1 MKKVFALLVG
11 TVFASLLLV
20 GCEAPVT
27 IFSPTSGDS
36 SQDANFRLLISDET
50 NAIDDFEE
58 LWVTISAIG
67 LVPADG
73 SSTGQTQIALE
84 PSISVNLVELADENA
99 VAAWEGYIPEGE
111 YSKVFLYVDS
121 VDGLLVDSEEPINI
135 KLPSNKLQLDYNFAI
150 EEGNDGSVTNF
161 VYDITV
167 IRAGNS
173 GMYLLQPHLGQ
184 SGPEQRFK
192 EQVHTAK
199 RVSFGGPPEWVAS
212 KAHGKPV

>member
-1 MKKVFALLVG
+1 MRNIFALFMT
-11 TVFASLLLV
+11 TVLAALLLV
-20 GCEAPVT
+20 GCAAPAAT
-27 IFSPTSGDS
+27 GS
-36 SQDANFRLLISDET
+36 SEDRSDYVNFRLLISDQP

-58 LWVTISAIG
+58 LWVTISRIG
-67 LVPADG
+67 LVPAAD
-73 SSTGQTQIALE
+73 SNAGQNEIVLD
-84 PSISVNLVELADENA
+84 PVLSVNLVELVDDNA

-121 VDGLLVDSEEPINI
+121 VDGLLIGSEEPINI

-150 EEGNDGSVTNF
+150 EEGNGGSVTNF

-184 SGPEQRFK
+184 SGPDQRFR

-199 RVSFGGPPEWVAS
+199 RVSVGGPPEWVAS
-212 KAHGKPV
+212 KAHGKPF

>member
-1 MKKVFALLVG
+1 MRNIFALFMT
-11 TVFASLLLV
+11 TVLAALLLV
-20 GCEAPVT
+20 GCAAPAAT
-27 IFSPTSGDS
+27 GSSGDGS
-36 SQDANFRLLISDET
+36 DYVNFRLLISDQP

-58 LWVTISAIG
+58 LWVTISRIG
-67 LVPADG
+67 LVPAAD
-73 SSTGQTQIALE
+73 SNAGQNEIVLD
-84 PSISVNLVELADENA
+84 PVLSVNLVELVDDNA
-99 VAAWEGYIPEGE
+99 VAAWEGYIPAGE

-121 VDGLLVDSEEPINI
+121 VDGLLVGSDDPINI

-150 EEGNDGSVTNF
+150 EEGNGGRVTNF

-184 SGPEQRFK
+184 SGPDQRFR

-199 RVSFGGPPEWVAS
+199 RVSVGGPPEWVAS
-212 KAHGKPV
+212 KAHGKPF

>member
-1 MKKVFALLVG
+1 MT
-11 TVFASLLLV
+11 TVLAALLLV
-20 GCEAPVT
+20 GCAAPAAT
-27 IFSPTSGDS
+27 GS
-36 SQDANFRLLISDET
+36 SEDRSDYVNFRLLISDQP

-58 LWVTISAIG
+58 LWVTISRIG
-67 LVPADG
+67 LVPAAD
-73 SSTGQTQIALE
+73 SNAGQNEIVLD
-84 PSISVNLVELADENA
+84 PVLSVNLVELVDDNA

-121 VDGLLVDSEEPINI
+121 VDGLLIGSEEPINI

-150 EEGNDGSVTNF
+150 EEGNGGSVTNF

-184 SGPEQRFK
+184 SGPDQRFR

-199 RVSFGGPPEWVAS
+199 RVSVGGPPEWVAS
-212 KAHGKPV
+212 KAHGKPF

>member
-11 TVFASLLLV
+11 TMFASLLLV

-36 SQDANFRLLISDET
+36 SQDANFRLLISDEP

-73 SSTGQTQIALE
+73 SNTGQTEIALD

-111 YSKVFLYVDS
+111 YNKVFLYVES
-121 VDGLLVDSEEPINI
+121 VDGLLAGSEDTITI
-135 KLPSNKLQLDYNFAI
+135 KLPSNKLQLDHSFTI
-150 EEGNDGSVTNF
+150 EEGDDGRVTNF

-173 GMYLLQPHLGQ
+173 GMYLLQPQLGQ
-184 SGPEQRFK
+184 SGPDREFK
-192 EQVHTAK
+192 LQERTEK
-199 RVSFGGPPEWVAS
+199 RVSSGGPPEWVTS
-212 KAHGKPV
+212 KTHGKPA